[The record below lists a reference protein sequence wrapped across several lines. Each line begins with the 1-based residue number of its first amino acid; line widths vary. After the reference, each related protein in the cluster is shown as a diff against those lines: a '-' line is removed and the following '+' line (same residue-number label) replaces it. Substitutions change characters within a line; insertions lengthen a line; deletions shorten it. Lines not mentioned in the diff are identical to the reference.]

1 VSEVRFGVRT
11 SSFRGLPRVPDADP
25 IQTLIE
31 ALGACGVRD
40 CELCAPQVEAQFGAA
55 HAGHHTKAKM
65 SPQMMRRELRKWRLR
80 TPASY
85 FRAIGDRFRSAD
97 IAVHAYAY
105 DSDPSFTD
113 EEIDYGFTAAKAL
126 GAAILTASTTL
137 DVAAR
142 IAPFADRHRMVVALG
157 GDPRDDPHALGTPPR
172 VGAAM
177 NMSTYFR
184 ISLDIG
190 RFTAANL
197 DAVAYLRDHH
207 AAIATLLLKDR
218 RRNHGDAVPWGQGD
232 APIREALQ
240 LIAREA
246 WSIRAS
252 VDYDYASRNRA
263 IDEVKK
269 CLAYAAQALA

>member
-40 CELCAPQVEAQFGAA
+40 CVLGAPQVEAQFGAT
-55 HAGHHTKAKM
+55 HAGHHTVAKM

-80 TPASY
+80 TPATY
-85 FRAIGDRFRSAD
+85 FRAIGERFRNAGVA
-97 IAVHAYAY
+97 IHAYAY
-105 DSDPSFTD
+105 DSDRSFTD
-113 EEIDYGFTAAKAL
+113 EEIDYGFAAAKAL
-126 GAAILTASTTL
+126 GAAIVTASTTP
-137 DVAAR
+137 DVATR
-142 IAPFADRHRMVVALG
+142 IAPIADRHRMVVALDG
-157 GDPRDDPHALGTPPR
+157 RDDAS
-172 VGAAM
+172 AM
-177 NMSTYFR
+177 KISKYFR
-184 ISLDIG
+184 TSLDIG

-197 DAVAYLRDHH
+197 DALAYLRDHH
-207 AAIATLLLKDR
+207 AAIAVLLLKDR
-218 RRNHGDAVPWGQGD
+218 RRNHADPVPWGEGD

-246 WSIRAS
+246 WPIRAY
-252 VDYDYASRNRA
+252 VDYDYASRNSA

-269 CLAYAAQALA
+269 CLAYAALALT